1 MNGDF
6 FMSENWFQQKVDEIT
21 VSVEEN
27 SKKTYIDTD
36 LQKNVMY
43 FKAQFGDAFDVK
55 YRKYNTQGKEIYFIM
70 VDGMCD
76 SLLATEQ
83 VILPIIEADFTD
95 EKGDRLIHSAADRVS
110 ASIDKSITNDIDEAI
125 REAIYGSIIMLTEG
139 SHFAVMFGVQG
150 FPKRAVLEPSTEMQE
165 RGSRE
170 AFVESFKDNV
180 TMIRRRVRSP
190 VFKTQ
195 VVEIGTTSKT
205 RACVCYMSD
214 RVDKEM
220 LRNVVERLK
229 NATVDTVLGS
239 GYMQSFLDTKFSS
252 IFSGVGF
259 TERPDVLTAKIS
271 EGKICVI
278 VDGTPNALIVPYL
291 FIEHFHSM
299 DDYLKRPYY
308 ATFIR
313 ILKIVS
319 FFFSVFLPG
328 LYVAV
333 CTFHQEIIPETMIFG
348 ITGQESRTPLPV
360 MFEALFIHLIY
371 EIVREAGLRMPKSVG
386 HAISIVGALV
396 IGESAVTAGI
406 LSAPMLIVVGLT
418 AVSSFV
424 VSTLYEPVAVLRF
437 AFIIVGG
444 LTGFYG
450 IMLCF
455 AGVLVNI
462 SAINPYGIPFTS
474 PLSPTRIGSLRDF
487 VFRADWRKMGK
498 QRMETKKM
506 ETRK

>member
-1 MNGDF
+1 
-6 FMSENWFQQKVDEIT
+6 MSENWLEKKVDEIT
-21 VSVEEN
+21 VSVE
-27 SKKTYIDTD
+27 KKDEKKFIDTT
-36 LQKNVMY
+36 LQKNIMY
-43 FKAQFGDAFDVK
+43 LKSQFGDAFDVK
-55 YRKYNTQGKEIYFIM
+55 YRKYNAQGKEIYFVM

-95 EKGDRLIHSAADRVS
+95 EEGDKLIHSAADKVS
-110 ASIDKSITNDIDEAI
+110 ASIDKSITNDLNEAI
-125 REAIYGSIIMLTEG
+125 REAIYGSIIMFAEG

-150 FPKRAVLEPSTEMQE
+150 FPKRAVLEPNTEMQE

-180 TMIRRRVRSP
+180 TMIRRRVRNP

-195 VVEIGTTSKT
+195 VVEIGATSKT

-214 RVDKEM
+214 RVDKKM
-220 LRNVVERLK
+220 LENVVERLK
-229 NATVDTVLGS
+229 NSTVDTVLGS
-239 GYMQSFLDTKFSS
+239 GYMQSFLDSKHPS

-271 EGKICVI
+271 EGKICII
-278 VDGTPNALIVPYL
+278 VDGTPNALIVPYV

-319 FFFSVFLPG
+319 FMFSVFLPG

-455 AGVLVNI
+455 VAVLINA
-462 SAINPYGIPFTS
+462 SAINPYGVPFTS
-474 PLSPTRIGSLRDF
+474 PLSPTKSGAWRDML
-487 VFRADWRKMGK
+487 VRSSWKIMGK
-498 QRMETKKM
+498 KRMQVNKM
-506 ETRK
+506 EK

>member
-1 MNGDF
+1 MIKMVIY
-6 FMSENWFQQKVDEIT
+6 MSENWFSKKVDEIT
-21 VSVEEN
+21 TEN
-27 SKKTYIDTD
+27 NTDKSEKKNIDKD
-36 LQKNVMY
+36 LQKNLAY
-43 FKAQFGDAFDVK
+43 IKQQFGDAFDVK
-55 YRKYNTQGKEIYFIM
+55 YRKYNTQGKEIIFIM

-83 VILPIIEADFTD
+83 VILPIIEADFSD
-95 EKGDRLIHSAADRVS
+95 EKGDKLIYSAADRVS
-110 ASIDKSITNDIDEAI
+110 ASIDKSITNDLDEAI
-125 REAIYGSIIMLTEG
+125 REAIYGSIIMFTEDAQFG
-139 SHFAVMFGVQG
+139 VMFGVQG

-180 TMIRRRVRSP
+180 TMIRRRVRNP

-195 VVEIGTTSKT
+195 IVEVGDTTKT

-214 RVDKEM
+214 RVDRKM
-220 LRNVVERLK
+220 LDNVVERLK
-229 NATVDTVLGS
+229 NSKIDTVLGS
-239 GYMQSFLDTKFSS
+239 AYLQSFLDGRHPS

-271 EGKICVI
+271 EGKICII

-291 FIEHFHSM
+291 FIEHFHSL
-299 DDYLKRPYY
+299 DDYLKRSYY

-313 ILKIVS
+313 ILKIAS
-319 FFFSVFLPG
+319 FLISVFLPG

-360 MFEALFIHLIY
+360 MFEAFFIHLVY

-396 IGESAVTAGI
+396 IGDSAVTAGI
-406 LSAPMLIVVGLT
+406 ISAPMLIIVGLT

-424 VSTLYEPVAVLRF
+424 VSTLYESVAVLRF
-437 AFIIVGG
+437 AFIIIGG
-444 LTGFYG
+444 LGGLYG
-450 IMLCF
+450 IMMGF
-455 AGVLVNI
+455 AAVLVNAA
-462 SAINPYGIPFTS
+462 AINPYGVPFTS
-474 PLSPTRIGSLRDF
+474 PLSPTKIGAWRDL
-487 VFRADWRKMGK
+487 VVRQDWKKMGK
-498 QRMETKKM
+498 KKM
-506 ETRK
+506 IIQKLEK

>member
-1 MNGDF
+1 MNK
-6 FMSENWFQQKVDEIT
+6 NWFQQKVDEIT

-27 SKKTYIDTD
+27 AEKKYIDTD

-43 FKAQFGDAFDVK
+43 FKSQFGDAFDVK

-70 VDGMCD
+70 VDGMCN

-95 EKGDRLIHSAADRVS
+95 ESGDKLIHSAADRVS
-110 ASIDKSITNDIDEAI
+110 ASIDKSITNDLDVAI
-125 REAIYGSIIMLTEG
+125 REAIYGSIIMFTEG
-139 SHFAVMFGVQG
+139 SHFAVAFGVQG

-195 VVEIGTTSKT
+195 IVEIGTTSKT

-220 LRNVVERLK
+220 LEKVVERLK

-239 GYMQSFLDTKFSS
+239 GYMQTFLDAKHPS

-271 EGKICVI
+271 EGKICII

-308 ATFIR
+308 ASFIR
-313 ILKIVS
+313 TLKMVS
-319 FFFSVFLPG
+319 FFLSVFLPG
-328 LYVAV
+328 LYVAI

-348 ITGQESRTPLPV
+348 ITGQESRTPFPV
-360 MFEALFIHLIY
+360 MIEALLIHLIY
-371 EIVREAGLRMPKSVG
+371 ETVREGGLRMPKSVG

-444 LTGFYG
+444 LSGIYG

-455 AGVLVNI
+455 AGVLVNA

-498 QRMETKKM
+498 QRMESKKM
-506 ETRK
+506 ETGE

>member
-1 MNGDF
+1 MND
-6 FMSENWFQQKVDEIT
+6 KIDEIT
-21 VSVEEN
+21 VPVEKTD
-27 SKKTYIDTD
+27 KKKYITSD
-36 LQKNVMY
+36 LKKNIAY
-43 FKAQFGDAFDVK
+43 FKSQFGDAFDVK
-55 YRKYNTQGKEIYFIM
+55 YRKYNSNGNKIYFVM

-83 VILPIIEADFTD
+83 VILPIIEADFKG
-95 EKGDRLIHSAADRVS
+95 EKGDKLIHSAADRVS
-110 ASIDKSITNDIDEAI
+110 ASIDKSITTDIDEAI
-125 REAIYGSIIMLTEG
+125 REAIYGSIIMLVEG
-139 SHFAVMFGVQG
+139 SNFAVMFGVQG
-150 FPKRAVLEPSTEMQE
+150 FPKRAVLEPNTEMQE

-180 TMIRRRVRSP
+180 TMIRRRVRNP

-195 VVEIGTTSKT
+195 IVEVGVTSKT

-220 LRNVVERLK
+220 LQNVINRLK
-229 NATVDTVLGS
+229 NATIDTVLGS
-239 GYMQSFLDTKFSS
+239 GYMQTFLDTKHPS

-271 EGKICVI
+271 EGKICII
-278 VDGTPNALIVPYL
+278 VDGTPNALIVPYI

-313 ILKIVS
+313 ILKIIS
-319 FFFSVFLPG
+319 FFISVFLPG

-360 MFEALFIHLIY
+360 MLEALFIHLIY

-455 AGVLVNI
+455 TAVLINAA
-462 SAINPYGIPFTS
+462 AINPYGVPFTS
-474 PLSPTRIGSLRDF
+474 PLSPTKSGALRDM
-487 VFRADWRKMGK
+487 VIRSDWKFLGK
-498 QRMETKKM
+498 KRMQIEKLEK
-506 ETRK
+506 